1 MANALFAQ
9 SYKDHE
15 IISFLE
21 SFIHTTLHDKRKC
34 GYIQKEEITM
44 KAAITYDNGSVFQH
58 FGRTEEF
65 MIYTIEDGKVTDKEK
80 VDASSTGGHGAL
92 APFLC
97 DHGVEALICGGIGG
111 GARAAL
117 GACGIKIYPG
127 VSGSADDAA
136 TAFAEGRLEFDENAE
151 CHHHD
156 HEHEGGCHHDSDGA
170 HHCCH

>member
-21 SFIHTTLHDKRKC
+21 SFIPTTLHDKRKC
-34 GYIQKEEITM
+34 GYIQREEITM

-92 APFLC
+92 APFLR

-117 GACGIKIYPG
+117 GACGIKTYPG

-136 TAFAEGRLEFDENAE
+136 KAFAEGRLEFDENVE